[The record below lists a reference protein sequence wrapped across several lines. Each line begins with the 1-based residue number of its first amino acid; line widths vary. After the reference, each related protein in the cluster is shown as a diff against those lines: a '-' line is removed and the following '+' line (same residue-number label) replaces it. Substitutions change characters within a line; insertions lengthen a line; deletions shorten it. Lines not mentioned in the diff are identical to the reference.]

1 MLSVGTIGI
10 VIFYLVLARLSARM
24 GKGLGLAPYHLWDY
38 VACII
43 ALSSIYVH
51 AQLHPQSSLDLQG
64 LYISLLLL
72 SNAIVIL
79 VSFKYW
85 WWLKDEIVGKTEQ
98 GGK

>member
-1 MLSVGTIGI
+1 
-10 VIFYLVLARLSARM
+10 M
-24 GKGLGLAPYHLWDY
+24 GKGLGLAPYYLWDY

-51 AQLHPQSSLDLQG
+51 AQLYPNYGTSQPSSLDLKG

-72 SNAIVIL
+72 SNVIVVL

-85 WWLKDEIVGKTEQ
+85 WWLKDEIF
-98 GGK
+98 